1 MPLSRIA
8 WVATVAVCVVAA
20 LILLLSGYYG
30 YAAVGLSVGL
40 AALINV
46 W

>member
-8 WVATVAVCVVAA
+8 WVATVAICLVAA
-20 LILLLSGYYG
+20 LILLLSGYLG
-30 YAAVGLSVGL
+30 YAGVGLAVGL